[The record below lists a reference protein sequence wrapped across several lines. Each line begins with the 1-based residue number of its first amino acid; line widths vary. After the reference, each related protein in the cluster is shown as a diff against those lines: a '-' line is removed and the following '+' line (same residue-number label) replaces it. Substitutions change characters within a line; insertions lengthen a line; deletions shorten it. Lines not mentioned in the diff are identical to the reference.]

1 MVNILTINKVNY
13 SSVVL
18 KEGRGYILHTDVA
31 PSFFH
36 YVLVSTH
43 TIVIM
48 HYLHNNGLNIEGM
61 ACTHTMGLKLH
72 FKGAAACTPQ
82 KLMQSVGNVHLAS
95 LI

>member
-1 MVNILTINKVNY
+1 MVNIILLTINNVNY

-18 KEGRGYILHTDVA
+18 FCACEY
-31 PSFFH
+31 
-36 YVLVSTH
+36 TH

-48 HYLHNNGLNIEGM
+48 HYLHYNGLNIEGM

-82 KLMQSVGNVHLAS
+82 KLMQSVGNVHLTSYIELAIS
-95 LI
+95 YS